1 MLCLAG
7 YSSLQRAGSSVTVG
21 SFSLGP
27 SANKVPPRCL
37 AVALKTLSFES
48 TPPVSD
54 QASFLAGFALADRC
68 CFFVLYPDVGYQAVL
83 SFFLSVH
90 LPPCIP
96 KSCFPVTS

>member
-7 YSSLQRAGSSVTVG
+7 YFSLQRAGSSATVG

-37 AVALKTLSFES
+37 TVALKTLSFES
-48 TPPVSD
+48 TPTVSD
-54 QASFLAGFALADRC
+54 SFLAGFALADRC
-68 CFFVLYPDVGYQAVL
+68 CFFVLYPNVGYQAVL